1 MNITPLDIQ
10 QKQFHVGF
18 RGYERG
24 EVDAFLDLVR
34 EEMESLLRE
43 VTELRDFRRAYD
55 ERLIQ
60 LQEKEELVKNTIVLA
75 QKLAEDVKESARKE
89 AALIVKDSELRS
101 RQIMGNSQQEKV
113 RMDAEVQELRRKK
126 YHFLQ
131 DLKKVVQMHMEL
143 VNFEEG
149 GGEAKEGNATE

>member
-1 MNITPLDIQ
+1 
-10 QKQFHVGF
+10 
-18 RGYERG
+18 
-24 EVDAFLDLVR
+24 
-34 EEMESLLRE
+34 
-43 VTELRDFRRAYD
+43 
-55 ERLIQ
+55 
-60 LQEKEELVKNTIVLA
+60 
-75 QKLAEDVKESARKE
+75 VKESARKE